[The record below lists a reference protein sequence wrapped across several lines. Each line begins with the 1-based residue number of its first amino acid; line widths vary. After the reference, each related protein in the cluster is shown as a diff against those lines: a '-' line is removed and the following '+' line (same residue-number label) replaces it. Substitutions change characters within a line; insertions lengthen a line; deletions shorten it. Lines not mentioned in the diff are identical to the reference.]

1 MRRAVAFTFRMG
13 QKLTQILISS
23 GALNI
28 NKEAGTTGAQE
39 QRSKEHSERKEK
51 KTL

>member
-1 MRRAVAFTFRMG
+1 MRHAVAFNFRMG
-13 QKLTQILISS
+13 KKLTQILISS

-51 KTL
+51 MTL